1 MKPIALHEVRSYP
14 QNPSSAPDA
23 ELCVTA
29 CILPPTAR
37 HWLLPK
43 PTLIRQR
50 IIRVKHPALSF
61 DKGVRVDLTA

>member
-1 MKPIALHEVRSYP
+1 MKPIALQEVRSY
-14 QNPSSAPDA
+14 QNLSSDSDA

-43 PTLIRQR
+43 PAPIRQR
-50 IIRVKHPALSF
+50 ILRVKHPVLSF
-61 DKGVRVDLTA
+61 DKGVQVDLTA

>member
-1 MKPIALHEVRSYP
+1 MKPIALHEVRSYTRL
-14 QNPSSAPDA
+14 SSAPDA

>member
-1 MKPIALHEVRSYP
+1 MKPIALQEVRSY
-14 QNPSSAPDA
+14 QNLSSASDA

-43 PTLIRQR
+43 PTPVRQR
-50 IIRVKHPALSF
+50 IMRVKHPALSF
-61 DKGVRVDLTA
+61 DKGVQVDLTV

>member
-14 QNPSSAPDA
+14 HLSSAPDA

-43 PTLIRQR
+43 PAPIRQR

>member
-1 MKPIALHEVRSYP
+1 MKPIALHEVRSYTRL
-14 QNPSSAPDA
+14 SSAPDA

-43 PTLIRQR
+43 PALLRQR
-50 IIRVKHPALSF
+50 LIRVKHPALSF
-61 DKGVRVDLTA
+61 DKGGQVDLTA